1 VTTATLVTIDLI
13 QQHPEPGR
21 ESAFIVL
28 LAFLLSFGFIR
39 TSARLT
45 RSVSWWPGGVET
57 EGGVHLH
64 HLVWG
69 IVMLLVSGFAAF
81 ATDLDSPWWWILSV
95 TFGVGAGF
103 TLDEFALWVRLQDVY
118 WSQEGRASLD
128 AVVLATVFAGLVVL
142 GVNPYG
148 LDDAGSIVGTAGWF
162 AITLTLAA
170 AAFFKGRILLGM
182 IAIFVPFIA
191 AGWAIV
197 RLATPNSP
205 WARKRYDA
213 AKMERSR
220 RRFGPDT
227 RSARFKQRFLNAIGG
242 APSLPDPSPPDAPKV
257 AVAASAEDD
266 RPSAS
271 GTAGGPDA

>member
-1 VTTATLVTIDLI
+1 VLSATVITVHLI
-13 QQHPEPGR
+13 QTRAEPGR
-21 ESAFIVL
+21 ESAFVVL

-69 IVMLLVSGFAAF
+69 IVLLLVSGFAAF
-81 ATDLDSPWWWILSV
+81 ATELTSPWWQILSV
-95 TFGVGAGF
+95 SFGIGAGF

-148 LDDAGSIVGTAGWF
+148 LDEAGSIVGTAGWF
-162 AITLTLAA
+162 AFTLVFAG

-182 IAIFVPFIA
+182 IAIFIPLIA
-191 AGWAIV
+191 GGWALI
-197 RLATPNSP
+197 RLAKPNSP
-205 WARKRYDA
+205 WARKRYDE
-213 AKMERSR
+213 AKRAR
-220 RRFGPDT
+220 ARKRFGPET
-227 RSARFKQRFLNAIGG
+227 RGARFARAFLNAIGG
-242 APSLPDPSPPDAPKV
+242 APSDPPP
-257 AVAASAEDD
+257 
-266 RPSAS
+266 S
-271 GTAGGPDA
+271 GS